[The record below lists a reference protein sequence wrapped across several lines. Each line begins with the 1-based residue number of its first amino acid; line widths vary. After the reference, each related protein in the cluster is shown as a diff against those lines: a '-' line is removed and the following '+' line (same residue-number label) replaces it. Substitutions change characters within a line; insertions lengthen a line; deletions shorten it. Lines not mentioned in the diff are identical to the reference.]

1 MRRSGENLETSVWIS
16 TTDLMSGLLVIF
28 LFLSILMTQ
37 ETDKAR
43 ERLELAKERLEAA
56 QNKIQTVT
64 NQANLAEENIKKAI
78 NNNFNFRDQIDYKLN
93 IDGLASA
100 RFPDASGTFEE
111 GSSVLTEKFKREL
124 NYFLPRYLK
133 AISESDPKYVKEIRI
148 EGHASSEWNSA
159 VPITKEEAYTK
170 NMELSQ
176 QRTLSILLYALEMP
190 ELASYRQ
197 LMQDKMRA
205 VGYSSSNVIYDADGY
220 EDRVASRRIE
230 FRVIAND
237 SATIESIKDALKQ

>member
-1 MRRSGENLETSVWIS
+1 MRHSGENPETSVWIS

-43 ERLELAKERLEAA
+43 DKLEKA

-64 NQANLAEENIKKAI
+64 TQASLAEENIQQAI
-78 NNNFNFRDQIDYKLN
+78 NRNFNLYDQSRYALN
-93 IDGLASA
+93 RDGLASA
-100 RFPDASGTFEE
+100 RFPDASGTFKE
-111 GSSVLTEKFKREL
+111 GSYVLTDKFKGEL

-133 AISESDPKYVKEIRI
+133 AISESDRQYVKEIRI
-148 EGHASSEWNSA
+148 EGHASSEWNSV

-190 ELASYRQ
+190 ALAPYRS
-197 LMQDKMRA
+197 LMQEKMRA
-205 VGYSSSNVIYDADGY
+205 VGYSSSNVIYDINGH
-220 EDRVASRRIE
+220 EDREASRRIE

-237 SATIESIKDALKQ
+237 AATLDHIKEALKK

>member
-1 MRRSGENLETSVWIS
+1 MRLSGENPETSVWIS

-37 ETDKAR
+37 ETDKAK
-43 ERLELAKERLEAA
+43 EKLEIA
-56 QNKIQTVT
+56 QNKIHTVT
-64 NQANLAEENIKKAI
+64 NQANLAEENIKEAI
-78 NNNFNFRDQIDYKLN
+78 NKNFNYYDRSKYALN
-93 IDGLASA
+93 EDGLASA
-100 RFPDASGTFEE
+100 RFPDASGTFNE
-111 GSSVLTEKFKREL
+111 GSYVLTEKFKDEL

-148 EGHASSEWNSA
+148 EGHASSEWNSV

-176 QRTLSILLYALEMP
+176 QRTLSILLYALKRP
-190 ELASYRQ
+190 ELAPYRQ

-205 VGYSSSNVIYDADGY
+205 VGYSSSNVIYNSDGY

-237 SATIESIKDALKQ
+237 AATLEDIKNALKQ